1 MLRIRRAKWNPQ
13 AISALSRVPE
23 VKKQVRAVAAAVRDD
38 ARKLAPVETGDLR
51 RSLAVVN
58 VYDRDR
64 QLVVYRVGW
73 RTDIAFYGGLVEL
86 GTEDTPPQPHLR
98 PAAWKHG
105 ARFRFR

>member
-1 MLRIRRAKWNPQ
+1 VKVQRAKWSPD

-38 ARKLAPVETGDLR
+38 ARQLAPVDEGDLR
-51 RSLAVVN
+51 RGITVVN
-58 VYDRDR
+58 NYDRER
-64 QLVVYRVGW
+64 KLVTYRVGW
-73 RTDIAFYGGLVEL
+73 RTDIAFYGGLIEL
-86 GTEDTPPQPHLR
+86 GTEDTAPQPHLR